1 MEITLDGQFK
11 EHLNLGLKRKEEEEE
26 EEEEEKEKEQLRR
39 GHVLQKMS
47 MPLS

>member
-26 EEEEEKEKEQLRR
+26 EEEEKEKEQLRR